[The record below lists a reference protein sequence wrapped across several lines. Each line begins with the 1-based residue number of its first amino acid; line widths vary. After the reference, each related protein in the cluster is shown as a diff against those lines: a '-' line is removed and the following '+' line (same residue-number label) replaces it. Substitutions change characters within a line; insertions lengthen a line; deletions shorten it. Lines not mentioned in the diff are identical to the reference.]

1 MQKFKT
7 WGEAREYFHKNI
19 LPMLPVNEDETVED
33 RFMNWIEAGEVVI
46 EEANELS
53 ESDNYDASNC
63 HQQ

>member
-7 WGEAREYFHKNI
+7 WGDAREYFHKNI

-46 EEANELS
+46 EEAQDTAD
-53 ESDNYDASNC
+53 SDAYDLATHN
-63 HQQ
+63 